1 MRRAAYALLASA
13 LLSFLPLRADVVVYG
28 SGDGADVAPR
38 LHGPVLILAGGG
50 GDVDDGMQAAIDR
63 IRGCADCDA
72 EIDVAVIRASGAD
85 GYNPWF
91 MERDGVDSVISMV
104 ITDRDSAARPD
115 LVRAVAE
122 AELVFFAGGDQCNY
136 VRWIKGTP
144 MADAVKSVYDRGG
157 AVGGSS
163 AGLAIQGELAYDA
176 CPDQSAQSAVVL
188 LDPFHVDVSVSR
200 DFFAWAPLRGVITD
214 THFQQRDRLGRLV
227 VFMARSEDVRPLT
240 GLGISEATIVLV
252 DREGKAEV
260 FGKGPAHLVVAGGR
274 AAVLAKGT
282 PLTFRGLRIARFE
295 SGERFD
301 LHDPPAAR
309 FKPLD
314 AVGGTLSANP
324 Y

>member
-1 MRRAAYALLASA
+1 MRRASYALLAVA
-13 LLSFLPLRADVVVYG
+13 LLSFLPLNAEVVVYG
-28 SGDGADVAPR
+28 SGDGADVRPR

-50 GDVDDGMQAAIDR
+50 GDVDDGIQAAIDR
-63 IRGCADCDA
+63 IRGCSGCDA

-85 GYNPWF
+85 GYNAWF
-91 MERDGVDSVISMV
+91 MERNGVDSVISMV
-104 ITDRDSAARPD
+104 ITDRDAAARPD
-115 LVRAVAE
+115 LVRAVAD

-136 VRWIKGTP
+136 IRWIKGTP
-144 MADAVKSVYDRGG
+144 MADAVKNVYDRGG

-176 CPDQSAQSAVVL
+176 CPDQSAKSAEVL

-200 DFFAWAPLRGVITD
+200 DFFTWAPMRGVITD

-227 VFMARSEDVRPLT
+227 VFMARAEDIRPLT

-252 DREGKAEV
+252 DGAGTAEV
-260 FGKGPAHLVVAGGR
+260 FGQGPAHLVLANGR
-274 AAVLAKGT
+274 ATVLAKGK
-282 PLTFRGLRIARFE
+282 PLTFPGMRIARFE
-295 SGERFD
+295 SGERFG

-314 AVGGTLSANP
+314 AVKGTLTADP